1 MFNSLTGTVS
11 GKGPQKIFIDT
22 HGIEW
27 DITVSDSALDRFPP
41 VGESAKVYTW
51 MQHTD
56 QLMTL
61 FGFFS
66 ESERTLFFDLLK
78 VDGIGPKAAMKIL
91 GNIQASDLAK
101 ILDSGDLESLQ
112 KVPGVGKKTAA
123 KMLLQLKGK
132 LHLEEDSSASVPA
145 KQAVPYEDVVAGLVS
160 MGYDRKIAEQAV
172 SSVSRRA
179 GEDEKFAA
187 YSEKER
193 EDYVFR
199 QSLVELAQ

>member
-27 DITVSDSALDRFPP
+27 DITVSDSALNRFPP

-51 MQHTD
+51 LQHTD
-56 QLMTL
+56 QLITL

-66 ESERTLFFDLLK
+66 ESERNLFFDLLK

-91 GNIQASDLAK
+91 GNIQAADLAK

-132 LHLEEDSSASVPA
+132 LHLEEETAASVQT
-145 KQAVPYEDVVAGLVS
+145 KQAVPYEAVVAGLVS
-160 MGYDRKIAEQAV
+160 MGYERRIAEQAV
-172 SSVSRRA
+172 AEVSRRA
-179 GEDEKFAA
+179 NEDEKFSA

>member
-27 DITVSDSALDRFPP
+27 DITVSDSALNRFPP

-51 MQHTD
+51 LQHTD

-66 ESERTLFFDLLK
+66 ESERNLFFDLLK

-91 GNIQASDLAK
+91 GNIQAADLAK
-101 ILDSGDLESLQ
+101 ILDPGDLESLQ

-132 LHLEEDSSASVPA
+132 LHLEEETAGSVQT
-145 KQAVPYEDVVAGLVS
+145 KQAVPYEAVVAGLVS
-160 MGYDRKIAEQAV
+160 MGYERRIAEQAV
-172 SSVSRRA
+172 AEVSRRA
-179 GEDEKFAA
+179 NEDEKFSA

>member
-27 DITVSDSALDRFPP
+27 DITVSDSALNRFPP

-51 MQHTD
+51 LQHTD

-66 ESERTLFFDLLK
+66 ESERNLFFDLLI
-78 VDGIGPKAAMKIL
+78 VEDIGPKVAMKVL
-91 GNIQASDLAK
+91 GNIQAADLAK

-132 LHLEEDSSASVPA
+132 LHLEEETAASVQT
-145 KQAVPYEDVVAGLVS
+145 KQAVPYEAVVAGLVS
-160 MGYDRKIAEQAV
+160 MGYERRIAEQAV
-172 SSVSRRA
+172 SEVSRRA
-179 GEDEKFAA
+179 NEDEKFSA

>member
-27 DITVSDSALDRFPP
+27 DITVSDSALNRFPP

-51 MQHTD
+51 LQHTD

-66 ESERTLFFDLLK
+66 ESERNLFFDLLK

-91 GNIQASDLAK
+91 GNIQAADLAK

-132 LHLEEDSSASVPA
+132 LHLEEETAASVQT
-145 KQAVPYEDVVAGLVS
+145 KQAVPYEAVVAGLVS
-160 MGYDRKIAEQAV
+160 MGYERRIAEQTVAE
-172 SSVSRRA
+172 VSRRA
-179 GEDEKFAA
+179 NEDEKFSA

>member
-66 ESERTLFFDLLK
+66 ESERNLFFDLLK

-91 GNIQASDLAK
+91 GNIQAADLAK

-132 LHLEEDSSASVPA
+132 LHLEEETAASVQT
-145 KQAVPYEDVVAGLVS
+145 KQAVPYEAVVAGLVS
-160 MGYDRKIAEQAV
+160 MGYERRIAEQAV
-172 SSVSRRA
+172 AEVSRRA
-179 GEDEKFAA
+179 NEDEKFSA

>member
-27 DITVSDSALDRFPP
+27 DITVSDSALNRFPP

-51 MQHTD
+51 LQHTD

-66 ESERTLFFDLLK
+66 ESERNLFFDLLK

-91 GNIQASDLAK
+91 GNIQAADLAK

-132 LHLEEDSSASVPA
+132 LHLEEETAASVQT
-145 KQAVPYEDVVAGLVS
+145 KQAVPYEAVVAGLVS
-160 MGYDRKIAEQAV
+160 MGYERRIAEQAV
-172 SSVSRRA
+172 AEVSRRA
-179 GEDEKFAA
+179 NEDEKFSA

>member
-27 DITVSDSALDRFPP
+27 DITVSDSALNRFPP

-51 MQHTD
+51 LQHTD

-66 ESERTLFFDLLK
+66 ESERNLFFDLLK

-91 GNIQASDLAK
+91 GNIQAADLAK

-132 LHLEEDSSASVPA
+132 LHLEEETAASVQT
-145 KQAVPYEDVVAGLVS
+145 KQAVPYEAVVAGLVS
-160 MGYDRKIAEQAV
+160 MGYERRIAEHAV
-172 SSVSRRA
+172 TEVSRRA
-179 GEDEKFAA
+179 NEDEKFSA